1 MQSFYDTILAVI
13 TMYNNPFPYSNDNKR
28 YQTINYYFK
37 KKYQQKVAKIPLN
50 AGFTCPNRDGTKG
63 IGGCAFCSSM
73 GSGDSILCFDDSLQK
88 QYQEGLKRMQKKWPN
103 CLGFA
108 YFQSYSNTYAPIDIL
123 KKVYDPFFLNEEI
136 PGLAIAT
143 RADCLNEEIIEY
155 LNQQDKEV
163 WLELGLQSIHEK
175 TMQRCNR
182 QHSTQILFDWLDALK
197 NTKIKTCV
205 HIINGLP
212 YETKQD
218 MLETIQEVAK
228 HKPDAVKIHMLHLI
242 EGTQMAK
249 EYQEHPF
256 PILSLDQYVDIVV
269 DQLEYLPSECIIER
283 LTGDGLA
290 KDLIVPKWTIKK
302 TIVTNEIDKL
312 MVKRNTWQG
321 KKFV

>member
-1 MQSFYDTILAVI
+1 
-13 TMYNNPFPYSNDNKR
+13 MYNNPFPYSNDNKR

-37 KKYQQKVAKIPLN
+37 KKYHQKVAKIPLN

-63 IGGCAFCSSM
+63 IGGCTFCSSM

-108 YFQSYSNTYAPIDIL
+108 YFQSYSNTYAPIDVL
-123 KKVYDPFFLNEEI
+123 KKVYDPFFFNKDI
-136 PGLAIAT
+136 PGIAIAT
-143 RADCLNEEIIEY
+143 RADCLNEEIIDY

-182 QHSTQILFDWLDALK
+182 QHSTKIVFDWLDALK
-197 NTKIKTCV
+197 NTNIKTCV

-249 EYQEHPF
+249 EYQEQPF